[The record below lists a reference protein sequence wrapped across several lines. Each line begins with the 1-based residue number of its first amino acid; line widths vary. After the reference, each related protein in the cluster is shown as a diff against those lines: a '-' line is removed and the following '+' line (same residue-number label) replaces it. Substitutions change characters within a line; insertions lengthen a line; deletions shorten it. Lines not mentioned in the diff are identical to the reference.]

1 MMKEQQ
7 AYFDFGYHKL
17 GPLLWGYSHWLLDNF
32 NKNGLH
38 KVYFFS
44 RDGLIMRKAF
54 HLIKGAENIE
64 DYYLEV
70 SRRSLR
76 VPILWKNPSLDNIM
90 TMLSPSGMISI
101 KSIFDGVGLDITT
114 YKPKLKQ
121 YGFSEDTVFD
131 RGAILKNSRLVALYN
146 DIQPDII
153 RKSKEEFVF
162 LQKYINQNKLHGKF
176 AIVDIG
182 WSGGMQRFL
191 QETLNTLDIP
201 NDIWG
206 FYTGIADYYKR
217 NTNNTKLNLNGYLFD
232 FSKKSNDTDVRS
244 CFVGLY
250 ELLFLETAG
259 SVKNYKT
266 DDTGRIIACRL
277 PYEYSCNGAK
287 MEEAQLI
294 EIIQN
299 AALQYIQ
306 DKESM
311 GTKPENKFVLCKPLL
326 QAGSYPT
333 KEAMNLFADFRFY
346 DEGVFNYLAKPH
358 SLCFYLLHPSKFKKD
373 LYMSRWKTAFLRKIF
388 KLPISYNGM
397 YNVLKTMSK

>member
-1 MMKEQQ
+1 MKEQQ
-7 AYFDFGYHKL
+7 AYFDFGYNKL

-32 NKNGLH
+32 KRNNLH

-44 RDGLIMRKAF
+44 RDGQIMRKAF
-54 HLIKGAENIE
+54 HIIRETKGIE

-76 VPILWKNPSLDNIM
+76 VPILWKNPSLDNLI

-101 KSIFDGVGLDITT
+101 KSIFDGVGLDVTA
-114 YKPKLKQ
+114 YKTKLMQ

-131 RGAILKNSRLVALYN
+131 REAILKSPKLLEMYK

-153 RKSKEEFVF
+153 TKSKEEFSL
-162 LQKYINQNKLHGKF
+162 LQKYIKQNNLHGKF

-191 QETLNTLDIP
+191 QETLNTLDIS
-201 NDIWG
+201 NEIWG
-206 FYTGIADYYKR
+206 FYTGVANYYKR

-232 FSKKSNDTDVRS
+232 FSKNANDTDVRS

-259 SVKNYKT
+259 SVQNYKV
-266 DDTGRIIACRL
+266 DDTGRIIARRL
-277 PYEYSCNGAK
+277 PYEYSYNGAK
-287 MEEAQLI
+287 MKEAQFI
-294 EIIQN
+294 EIVQN

-306 DKESM
+306 DKESL
-311 GTKPENKFVLCKPLL
+311 GIKPGDKFCLFKPLL

-333 KEAMNLFADFRFY
+333 KDTMNLFADFRFY

-358 SLCFYLLHPSKFKKD
+358 GLFYYLLHPSNFKKD
-373 LYMSRWKTAFLRKIF
+373 LYMSRWKTAFLRKVF
-388 KLPISYNGM
+388 KLPISYNGL
-397 YNVLKTMSK
+397 YNILKSMST

>member
-1 MMKEQQ
+1 MKEQQ
-7 AYFDFGYHKL
+7 AYFDFGYNKL

-32 NKNGLH
+32 KRNNLH

-44 RDGLIMRKAF
+44 RDGQIMRKAF
-54 HLIKGAENIE
+54 HIIRGTKGIE

-76 VPILWKNPSLDNIM
+76 VPILWKNPSLDNLI

-101 KSIFDGVGLDITT
+101 KSIFDGVGLDVTA
-114 YKPKLKQ
+114 YKTKLMQ

-131 RGAILKNSRLVALYN
+131 REAILKSPKLLEMYK

-153 RKSKEEFVF
+153 TKSKEEFSL
-162 LQKYINQNKLHGKF
+162 LQKYIKQNNLHGKF

-191 QETLNTLDIP
+191 QETLNTLDIS
-201 NDIWG
+201 NEIWG
-206 FYTGIADYYKR
+206 FYTGVANYYKR

-232 FSKKSNDTDVRS
+232 FSKNANDTDVRS

-259 SVKNYKT
+259 SVQNYKV
-266 DDTGRIIACRL
+266 DDTGRIIARRL
-277 PYEYSCNGAK
+277 PYEYSYNGAK
-287 MEEAQLI
+287 MKEAQFI
-294 EIIQN
+294 EIVQN

-306 DKESM
+306 DKESL
-311 GTKPENKFVLCKPLL
+311 GIKPGDKFCLFKPLL

-333 KEAMNLFADFRFY
+333 KDTMNLF
-346 DEGVFNYLAKPH
+346 GGCNLNCVKPC
-358 SLCFYLLHPSKFKKD
+358 S
-373 LYMSRWKTAFLRKIF
+373 
-388 KLPISYNGM
+388 
-397 YNVLKTMSK
+397 